1 MCLARAEQPYCSSS
15 SQEMQNDWS
24 PRQGL
29 QNSYYVM
36 NIYKDGKEDM
46 NKFINKSYEN
56 SQKQWNWMKKTIQH
70 MKLKYIKKIEAEG
83 NLE

>member
-1 MCLARAEQPYCSSS
+1 
-15 SQEMQNDWS
+15 
-24 PRQGL
+24 
-29 QNSYYVM
+29 M